1 MGRRRVVYARWRGVA
16 ERKAAAEK
24 QAKTLEA
31 QRRAALLLSDNA
43 WDEGR
48 AASSHRVSKW
58 SAGQVVEWFEGT
70 FRWADRYVEHLQL
83 AGIDGE
89 SLLAM
94 DDAGLRHDLKV
105 RNVQDVALRAGC
117 SERRAEA
124 GLFALACSS
133 LGRWR

>member
-1 MGRRRVVYARWRGVA
+1 MRWHYTLQYRMDLRTHASARDSDSHQRTRVDGSA
-16 ERKAAAEK
+16 ERKAATARQAES
-24 QAKTLEA
+24 LEA
-31 QRRAALLLSDNA
+31 QRRAALLLSDRA
-43 WDEGR
+43 WDEER
-48 AASSHRVSKW
+48 ASSPQVARW

-105 RNVQDVALRAGC
+105 RTRPRLLSVSR
-117 SERRAEA
+117 S
-124 GLFALACSS
+124 
-133 LGRWR
+133 